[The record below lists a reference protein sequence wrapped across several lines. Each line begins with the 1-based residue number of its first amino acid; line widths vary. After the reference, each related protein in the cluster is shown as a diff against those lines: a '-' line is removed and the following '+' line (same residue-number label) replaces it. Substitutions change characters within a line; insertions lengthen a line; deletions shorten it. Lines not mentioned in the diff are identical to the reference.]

1 MTLFTLPTEWLTT
14 LTGSVADVF
23 DAVWPILLF
32 VVAIPLAFY
41 VVKKVIALF
50 PKK

>member
-1 MTLFTLPTEWLTT
+1 MTLFTLPVDWMAT

-23 DAVWPILLF
+23 TAVWPLLLF
-32 VVAIPLAFY
+32 IVAIPLAFY
-41 VVKKVIALF
+41 VIKKVIALF